1 MLSSLTPLKQQMAFQ
16 SFSGFPLLIALEE
29 TLVTQAAE
37 SCVFRPLPPFPAA
50 PLQAGPSSP
59 TSRGTVLF
67 QAPAAGLCSSRHQP
81 RDSALPG
88 TGILHLLL
96 SRARKV
102 LSSFLRYG
110 NPLRPPALIT
120 PLCAGAH
127 ALQSPFTGCEA
138 ETVSNAC
145 LAILPQQGLPVVQLP
160 HL

>member
-50 PLQAGPSSP
+50 PLQASPASP
-59 TSRGTVLF
+59 TSRRDCAV
-67 QAPAAGLCSSRHQP
+67 PRHQP

>member
-1 MLSSLTPLKQQMAFQ
+1 MHWRKPWSHRQQSLACSGRCLPFQLRLSRP
-16 SFSGFPLLIALEE
+16 AL
-29 TLVTQAAE
+29 
-37 SCVFRPLPPFPAA
+37 PLPPAAGTVLFPD
-50 PLQAGPSSP
+50 
-59 TSRGTVLF
+59 TSRGTVLFPDTSLWTVLF
-67 QAPAAGLCSSRHQP
+67 QAPAAGQCSSRHQP

-110 NPLRPPALIT
+110 NPLRPPDLIT

>member
-1 MLSSLTPLKQQMAFQ
+1 MRVPAAASLSSCASPGRPFLSHQPRD
-16 SFSGFPLLIALEE
+16 SAL
-29 TLVTQAAE
+29 
-37 SCVFRPLPPFPAA
+37 P
-50 PLQAGPSSP
+50 G
-59 TSRGTVLF
+59 TSRWTVLF
-67 QAPAAGLCSSRHQP
+67 QAPAAGQCSSRHQP

-110 NPLRPPALIT
+110 NPLRPPDLIT

>member
-1 MLSSLTPLKQQMAFQ
+1 MRVPAAASLSSCASPGQPCLSHQPQGLCSSQT
-16 SFSGFPLLIALEE
+16 
-29 TLVTQAAE
+29 
-37 SCVFRPLPPFPAA
+37 PAA
-50 PLQAGPSSP
+50 GQCSSQ
-59 TSRGTVLF
+59 T
-67 QAPAAGLCSSRHQP
+67 PASGLCSSRHQP

-110 NPLRPPALIT
+110 NPLRPPDLIT